1 MRSRLPRRPLQH
13 PLVFSS
19 QLVERVAKCK
29 HNDHN
34 NELYCPVIEEDLC
47 FEIALIAPEIAAGPV
62 SPC

>member
-1 MRSRLPRRPLQH
+1 
-13 PLVFSS
+13 VFSS